1 MYLLRI
7 GCLLTWLSMK
17 CSIDVVCVI
26 ALLYQALERCRMRCL
41 MNGKFAN
48 LATFAL
54 DMWGRSRM
62 FLMYLYWMPSQMF
75 MVLDDGGDVAVF
87 EKWAH
92 ECFA

>member
-17 CSIDVVCVI
+17 CSIDVLCVI
-26 ALLYQALERCRMRCL
+26 ALLYQALERCRRRCL
-41 MNGKFAN
+41 INGKFPN

-62 FLMYLYWMPSQMF
+62 FLMYLYLIPSQVF
-75 MVLDDGGDVAVF
+75 MIVDDAAMVAM
-87 EKWAH
+87 
-92 ECFA
+92 